1 MKTFHR
7 SAVAAFIASAI
18 QLPAQ
23 AGVMLDM
30 PEYDGEVI
38 VVTATGYEQ
47 MLIEAPASISVITRE
62 ELERKRFASIAEAL
76 TDVEGIDIGQGV
88 DKTGGLSISIR
99 GMPSSYTLILI
110 DGRRQNAAGNVT
122 PNGFGGTSTSFMP
135 PLAAIERIEV
145 IRSPMSTLYGS
156 DAMGGVVNIIT
167 RKVGQQW
174 AGAVSFNNT
183 LQQHSEFGNSNG
195 MNVYLNGPLVEE
207 QLGLVL
213 RGSVLNRAAANIRY
227 LDQEGEEIVPW
238 MGANPVKA
246 EIYNLGAKLNWQI
259 SDDQLLSFDQDHV
272 WQTYDNSQGQMGTLG
287 PRGYGPEQ
295 KYNRQQ
301 STLAYQGHFDFGVL
315 DASLMKNVTETIGRI
330 IPPGIE
336 GAGGP
341 RTLESDNTIADLKW
355 VTILGD
361 HQLSVGGQW
370 WQAEMIDAVAPAPFK
385 QTMQSVF
392 IEDNWRLHDDFSLT
406 LGGRYDHH
414 DAFGSQFS
422 PRLYGVWN
430 LTERWTIKGGVSQG
444 YKTPSIEMLTDGIYG
459 FGRQGTWPF
468 VGNPDLQ
475 PEASTTSELN
485 VFYVADSGLTAS
497 AGVFINRFSDKLAR
511 GTARP
516 NCTFPGNEGVAG
528 CIDVGD
534 WPAIAEF
541 GQTINV
547 DKAETRGGEVSV
559 RIPLAEQWSWLLN
572 YTYTDSEQK
581 SGASQGLPLTNTPKH
596 MLNSNLR
603 WQFTEQANVW
613 LSSEFRSSRY
623 RGAGAAFD
631 ALGDF
636 KAYHLSHL
644 GASYQL
650 SELVTLNAVVY
661 NLLDQDFLQYT
672 PYANPTA
679 ANPDNISYSNRYP
692 INQEGRRLWLSAT
705 IQF

>member
-1 MKTFHR
+1 MRTFRR
-7 SAVAAFIASAI
+7 SASAALIASALH
-18 QLPAQ
+18 LPAQ

-47 MLIEAPASISVITRE
+47 MLIEAPASISVITRQ
-62 ELERKRFASIAEAL
+62 ELEKKRFASIAEAL
-76 TDVEGIDIGQGV
+76 ADVEGIDIGQGV

-145 IRSPMSTLYGS
+145 IRGPMSTLYGS

-195 MNVYLNGPLVEE
+195 LNFYLNGPLV
-207 QLGLVL
+207 QQRLGLVV
-213 RGSVLNRAAANIRY
+213 RGSALNRAAANIRY
-227 LDQEGEEIVPW
+227 TGQQGEEVVPW

-259 SDDQLLSFDQDHV
+259 SPDQLVSFDQDNV

-301 STLAYQGHFDFGVL
+301 STLAYQGRFDLGVV
-315 DASLMKNVTETIGRI
+315 DASLMHNVTETIGRI

-336 GAGGP
+336 GAGEA
-341 RTLESDNTIADLKW
+341 RTLQSDNSIADIKW
-355 VTILGD
+355 VTVFGE

-370 WQAEMIDAVAPAPFK
+370 WRAEMTDAVAPTPFT
-385 QTMQSVF
+385 QTMKSVF
-392 IEDNWRLHDDFSLT
+392 VEDNWRLHDDFSLT
-406 LGGRYDHH
+406 MGGRYDHH

-430 LTERWTIKGGVSQG
+430 PVERWTIKGGVSQG

-459 FGRQGTWPF
+459 FGAQGTLPF
-468 VGNPDLQ
+468 VGNPDLK
-475 PEASTTSELN
+475 PETSITSELN
-485 VFYVADSGLTAS
+485 VFYVADSGFTAS
-497 AGVFINRFSDKLAR
+497 AGVFINRFTDKLAR
-511 GTARP
+511 GTPKP
-516 NCTFPGNEGVAG
+516 NCTFPGNEGVTG
-528 CIDVGD
+528 CVDVGN
-534 WPAIAEF
+534 WPMIAEF
-541 GQTINV
+541 SQTTNV
-547 DKAETRGGEVSV
+547 DKAETRGAEVSL
-559 RIPLAEQWSWLLN
+559 RIPLAEQWSWLAN
-572 YTYTDSEQK
+572 YTYTQSEQK
-581 SGASQGLPLTNTPKH
+581 SGDSKGLPLTNTPKH

-603 WQFTEQANVW
+603 WQFAEQASVW
-613 LSSEFRSSRY
+613 LSNEYRAKRY
-623 RGAGAAFD
+623 RGAGVAFD

-636 KAYHLSHL
+636 KGYTLSHL
-644 GASYQL
+644 GANYQL
-650 SELVTLNAVVY
+650 NDTVTLSAVIY
-661 NLLDQDFLQYT
+661 NLLDKDYLQYT
-672 PYANPTA
+672 AFANPTV
-679 ANPDNISYSNRYP
+679 ANPDNVSYSNRYP
-692 INQEGRRLWLSAT
+692 INQEGRRLWLSAN

>member
-7 SAVAAFIASAI
+7 CALAAAIVTTIMPAANAS
-18 QLPAQ
+18 
-23 AGVMLDM
+23 
-30 PEYDGEVI
+30 EVIDLEADVETI

-47 MLIEAPASISVITRE
+47 MLIEAPASISVITRQ

-76 TDVEGIDIGQGV
+76 ADVEGIDIGQEV

-110 DGRRQNAAGNVT
+110 DGRRQNPAGNVT
-122 PNGFGGTSTSFMP
+122 PNGFGGTASSFMP

-145 IRSPMSTLYGS
+145 IRGPMSTLYGS

-195 MNVYLNGPLVEE
+195 MNFYLNGPLLHER
-207 QLGLVL
+207 LGLVL
-213 RGSVLNRAAANIRY
+213 RGSALNRAAADIRY
-227 LDQEGEEIVPW
+227 TDQEGEEIVPW

-246 EIYNLGAKLNWQI
+246 EIYNLGTKLNWQI
-259 SDDQLLSFDQDHV
+259 STNQLVSFDQDHV
-272 WQTYDNSQGQMGTLG
+272 WQTYDNSLGQMGTLG
-287 PRGYGPEQ
+287 SGGYEPKQ

-301 STLAYQGHFDFGVL
+301 STLAYQGRFDIGFI
-315 DASLMKNVTETIGRI
+315 DASLMHNSTETLGRI
-330 IPPGIE
+330 IPPGIA
-336 GAGGP
+336 GAGEP

-355 VTILGD
+355 VTAFGD

-370 WQAEMIDAVAPAPFK
+370 WRAEMTDAVAPAPFT
-385 QTMQSVF
+385 QTMKSVF

-406 LGGRYDHH
+406 MGARYDHH
-414 DAFGSQFS
+414 DAFGSQLS

-430 LTERWTIKGGVSQG
+430 PVERWTIKGGVSQG

-459 FGRQGTWPF
+459 FGAQGTLPF
-468 VGNPDLQ
+468 VGNPDLK
-475 PEASTTSELN
+475 PETSTTSELN
-485 VFYVADSGLTAS
+485 VFYVADSGLSAS
-497 AGVFINRFSDKLAR
+497 AGAFINRFSDKLAR

-528 CIDVGD
+528 CVDVGN
-534 WPAIAEF
+534 WPTIVEF
-541 GQTINV
+541 SQTTNV
-547 DKAETRGGEVSV
+547 DKAETRGAELSL
-559 RIPLAEQWSWLLN
+559 RIPLVEQWSWLIN
-572 YTYTDSEQK
+572 YTYTESEQK
-581 SGASQGLPLTNTPKH
+581 SGAQQGLPLTNTPKH

-603 WQFTEQANVW
+603 WQFTEQASVW
-613 LSSEFRSSRY
+613 LSNEYRSKRY
-623 RGAGAAFD
+623 RGAGAAYD

-636 KAYHLSHL
+636 KAYTLSHL
-644 GASYQL
+644 GANYQVT
-650 SELVTLNAVVY
+650 ETVTLSAVIY
-661 NLLDQDFLQYT
+661 NLLDKDYLQYT

-679 ANPDNISYSNRYP
+679 ANPDNVSYSNLYP
-692 INQEGRRLWLSAT
+692 INQEGRRLWLSAN